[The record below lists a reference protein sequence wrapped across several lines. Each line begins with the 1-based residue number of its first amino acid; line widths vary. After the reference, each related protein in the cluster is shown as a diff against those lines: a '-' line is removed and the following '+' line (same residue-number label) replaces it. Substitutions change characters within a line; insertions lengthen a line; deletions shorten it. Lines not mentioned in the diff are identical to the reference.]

1 MHPIRSGLLAAAA
14 CALAAG
20 PAIAAQPPSD
30 GGAAA
35 TPGAVFAAP
44 SPLAGGIFHVESFSL
59 GYVYDIPVADHLS
72 LGLGAMGTVDIV
84 PSPIRPA
91 YGSNPFSDMVF
102 TRFKIQ

>member
-1 MHPIRSGLLAAAA
+1 VLLESAVSWQRHTLFARAENAAKDE
-14 CALAAG
+14 L
-20 PAIAAQPPSD
+20 
-30 GGAAA
+30 
-35 TPGAVFAAP
+35 FAAP